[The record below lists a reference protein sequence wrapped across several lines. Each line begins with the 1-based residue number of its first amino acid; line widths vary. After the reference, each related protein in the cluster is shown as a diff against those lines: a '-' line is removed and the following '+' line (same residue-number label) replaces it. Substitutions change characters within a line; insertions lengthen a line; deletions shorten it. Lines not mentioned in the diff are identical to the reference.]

1 MMVPMD
7 LMVPM
12 VPIVPMDLMDLA
24 RWRCAAARKAHRS
37 FLNCP
42 AFRRGL
48 AQPGGPLLRVQG
60 WIKKESRS

>member
-42 AFRRGL
+42 AFRRGWRNQ
-48 AQPGGPLLRVQG
+48 AARCLRGQG
-60 WIKKESRS
+60 REKKESRS